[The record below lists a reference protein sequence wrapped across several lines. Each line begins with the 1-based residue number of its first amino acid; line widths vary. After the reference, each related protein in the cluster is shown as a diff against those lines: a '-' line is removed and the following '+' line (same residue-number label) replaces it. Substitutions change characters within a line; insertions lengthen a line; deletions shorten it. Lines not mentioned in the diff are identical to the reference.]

1 MKKSRLNVALVL
13 KGLVVAVLAI
23 PVIVAA
29 IIAGLLSALTQ
40 AMVSSQRARRVS
52 WCDEPQPKSGSR
64 TPTFRVGLSAAR
76 RAHT

>member
-1 MKKSRLNVALVL
+1 MKSPASMLPPVL
-13 KGLVVAVLAI
+13 KWLVVAVLAI

-52 WCDEPQPKSGSR
+52 WGDEPQPESSSQS
-64 TPTFRVGLSAAR
+64 PTVRVGLPATRPAR
-76 RAHT
+76 